1 MRILLFFFGGG
12 AKLSYIQFIF
22 TSQALAKLSSTQFVL
37 HACHALL
44 DQLRPHNSGTWGADS
59 LCRIV
64 SMHPCP
70 GPWQHTTGCTIPCT
84 CHPNWPT
91 FGYLHATFGSS
102 TSTCHLALSSMLDL
116 QVRRHVSDLG
126 LCDLSSVQAV
136 LDSSVG
142 GPAVLAMRLWAAAR
156 LGRG

>member
-1 MRILLFFFGGG
+1 MTILLFFWGGQIELHSIYFY
-12 AKLSYIQFIF
+12 K
-22 TSQALAKLSSTQFVL
+22 SSPCQIEL
-37 HACHALL
+37 HSICFACHAPN
-44 DQLRPHNSGTWGADS
+44 QVRPHNSGTWGADS

-64 SMHPCP
+64 GVIPCP
-70 GPWQHTTGCTIPCT
+70 GPWQQTTSCTIPCT
-84 CHPNWPT
+84 CHPSWPT

-116 QVRRHVSDLG
+116 QVRRHVPDLG

-142 GPAVLAMRLWAAAR
+142 GPAVSLVRLWAAAR